1 MNKFPQILCLGEILV
16 EIMRTERDVA
26 LDQAGRFAG
35 PFPSGAPAIFIDAA
49 ARLGASTGY
58 VSVCGD
64 DAFGRVNLKRLQSS
78 GVDTS
83 RMRIAPGYTTGIAF
97 VSYRADGSREFL
109 FHLRQSAAALLEPG
123 DVDPAWF
130 SQAVW
135 LHITGTTLSLSDSSR
150 QACYRAAELAHENR
164 GTVSFDPNLRP
175 ELLGAEQVRKICAPI
190 LSKAKVV
197 LPSGA
202 EAAMLTGL
210 DDLDQACRAL
220 LEMGPEI
227 VVLKRGELGSKL
239 FTARQEVEVPSIQV
253 TEVDPTGAGDCFSAG
268 FAVACL
274 ESKPLVEAARFANIV
289 GALSV
294 TRLGPMEG
302 APTRGE
308 VERYF

>member
-1 MNKFPQILCLGEILV
+1 MEKSPQILCLGEILV
-16 EIMRTERDVA
+16 EIMRTERDVP
-26 LDQAGRFAG
+26 LDRVGTFAG

-58 VSVCGD
+58 VAVCGD
-64 DAFGRVNLKRLQSS
+64 DAFGQVNLQRLQSS

-109 FHLRQSAAALLEPG
+109 FHLRQSAAALLGPG
-123 DVDPAWF
+123 DVDPGWF
-130 SQAVW
+130 SQASW
-135 LHITGTTLSLSDSSR
+135 LHITGTALSLSDSSR
-150 QACYRAAELAHENR
+150 QACYRAVELAHENSR
-164 GTVSFDPNLRP
+164 IISFDPNLRP
-175 ELLGAEQVRKICAPI
+175 ELLGVEQVRKICAPV
-190 LSKAKVV
+190 LSKARVV

-210 DDLDQACRAL
+210 SDLDQACRAL
-220 LEMGPEI
+220 LNFGPEM

-239 FTARQEVEVPSIQV
+239 FTVQHEVEVPSIPV
-253 TEVDPTGAGDCFSAG
+253 MEVDPTGAGDCFSAG

-274 ESKPLVEAARFANIV
+274 ENLPSAEAARFANIV

-294 TRLGPMEG
+294 TKLGPMEG
-302 APTRGE
+302 APTRAQ
-308 VERYF
+308 VNRYL

>member
-1 MNKFPQILCLGEILV
+1 MSTTPQILCLGEILV
-16 EIMRTERDVA
+16 EIMRTERDVP
-26 LDQAGRFAG
+26 LDRAGTFAG

-58 VSVCGD
+58 VAVCGD
-64 DAFGRVNLKRLQSS
+64 DAFGRVNLARLQSS
-78 GVDTS
+78 GVETS

-130 SQAVW
+130 SQAAW
-135 LHITGTTLSLSDSSR
+135 LHITGTALSLSDTSR
-150 QACYRAAELAHENR
+150 QACYRAAELAYEHHR
-164 GTVSFDPNLRP
+164 TISLDPNLRP
-175 ELLGAEQVRKICAPI
+175 ELLGVEQVRKICAPI
-190 LSKAKVV
+190 LSKTKVV

-239 FTARQEVEVPSIQV
+239 FTTQQEVEVPSIQV

-274 ESKPLVEAARFANIV
+274 ENMPLAEAARFANIV

-302 APTRGE
+302 APTRAE
-308 VERYF
+308 VERYL